1 MKSKL
6 FVVFFLVLNTALCQK
21 NFVDGYIILK
31 GSNDTL
37 KGKIDDRNWSSN
49 PNFISFSGSNLTEK
63 GYRINELRAF
73 GIVNKEHY
81 EVQNVDLDVTPFQL
95 DLLLK
100 TPQISIKK
108 DTMVALMVLLKAE
121 HQLSYLSDRDGKT
134 HFFYQ
139 NKSVT
144 RELIN
149 HKFIQ
154 DTYVV
159 HNKIFLKQIDTL
171 LKRCTKKLKISSVNY
186 TINSLVDIF
195 TQFNDCVGCTST
207 CYVKKQA
214 DKNTISLN
222 LIAGVDLYSVAQEL
236 MEKDS
241 KVFQDKSIKT
251 DITFGLGATLASKR
265 SKGSNHLYTELL
277 FKKSTIENKYYSLG
291 FLEFTLSGVFR
302 KQFITYPNFKLFG
315 GVGLGI
321 KYINSTG
328 VDFTPLTAPNGT
340 WSVIQNKKA
349 PVDGLLEI
357 GFEINR
363 FQVFNRIRYRPFNRA
378 ERHTLLVH
386 DNSVTKG
393 NFTNQF
399 CISYQFLRKKKDL

>member
-6 FVVFFLVLNTALCQK
+6 FVIFFLVLNTAFCQK

-31 GSNDTL
+31 GSSDTL
-37 KGKIDDRNWSSN
+37 KGKIDDRNWSGS
-49 PNFISFSGSNLTEK
+49 PNFINFSSPNGSER
-63 GYRINELRAF
+63 GYKVNELRAF
-73 GIVNKEHY
+73 GIVDKEHY
-81 EVQNVDLDVTPFQL
+81 QVQTVDLDVTPFRL

-100 TPQISIKK
+100 TPQLSIKK
-108 DTMVALMVLLKAE
+108 DTTVALMVLLKAD
-121 HQLSYLSDRDGKT
+121 HQLSYLSDREGKT

-149 HKFIQ
+149 HKFVQ
-154 DTYVV
+154 GTYVI
-159 HNKIFLKQIDTL
+159 HNKIYLKQLDTL
-171 LKRCTKKLKISSVNY
+171 LSSCTKKLRINSLNY

-214 DKNTISLN
+214 DKNTISLS

-236 MEKDS
+236 MEKDT
-241 KVFQDKSIKT
+241 KVFQEKSMKT

-277 FKKSTIENKYYSLG
+277 FKKSTVENKYYSIG
-291 FLEFTLSGVFR
+291 FLEFTLSGLLR

-315 GVGLGI
+315 GAGIGI
-321 KYINSTG
+321 KYVNSTG
-328 VDFTPLTAPNGT
+328 VSFTSLTAPNGT
-340 WSVIQNKKA
+340 WSVIQYRKA

-363 FQVFNRIRYRPFNRA
+363 FQVFNRVRYRPFNRA
-378 ERHTLLVH
+378 ERHTLLLH
-386 DNSVTKG
+386 DNIVTKG
-393 NFTNQF
+393 DFTNQL
-399 CISYQFLRKKKDL
+399 CISYQFLRKQKDI